1 MLLSILI
8 PTLTSRRARFEWIH
22 AKLMDQIRACGWEHR
37 IEILSL
43 ADRGEVPTGTKRN
56 ALMARARGE
65 FIVGVDDD
73 DDVSECYVELIGG
86 ALVANPTIDCIGIRG
101 EVTYRGRYRRGFVY
115 SIAHREYRTVKGVY
129 LRPPHHLNPMR
140 RRIAARYPFMGIW
153 RNEDTECALRISRDG
168 ALQREH
174 FIDHLLYRYHS
185 RRWWFTQWAID
196 RTEPV
201 RLPLGLQMVN
211 RLKFVSP
218 ALPPPP
224 LGAASA
230 SERAGAAADDD
241 ADREHTS

>member
-43 ADRGEVPTGTKRN
+43 ADRGEVPTWTKRN
-56 ALMARARGE
+56 ALMARARCE

-86 ALVANPTIDCIGIRG
+86 ALVANPTIDCI
-101 EVTYRGRYRRGFVY
+101 
-115 SIAHREYRTVKGVY
+115 
-129 LRPPHHLNPMR
+129 
-140 RRIAARYPFMGIW
+140 
-153 RNEDTECALRISRDG
+153 
-168 ALQREH
+168 
-174 FIDHLLYRYHS
+174 
-185 RRWWFTQWAID
+185 
-196 RTEPV
+196 EPV

-230 SERAGAAADDD
+230 SERAGAAADAD
-241 ADREHTS
+241 ADR